1 MSTLAY
7 LEKRK
12 LEKLFGMSSGYV
24 FNYSDRTFGNLIAD
38 IAGLDIHA
46 EKFCSRGSSERSAGN
61 DLDSDRPDHLRQLSR
76 PEGLPTKG

>member
-24 FNYSDRTFGNLIAD
+24 FNYSDRMFGNLIAD

-46 EKFCSRGSSERSAGN
+46 EKFCSRGTSERSAGN
-61 DLDSDRPDHLRQLSR
+61 DLDSDRPDYLRQLSR